1 MNFMQDPIL
10 GGCGQQNP
18 SAIDQM
24 AELNNE
30 YAKKVAE
37 MQKRGC
43 FTMQPQ
49 QSKTPTWDEIDKI
62 MDGLTDSQKSYLN
75 ENQEFVDSYNEVANI
90 LQREY
95 LRVMRPLVEQ
105 TKDGKDAL
113 DKHLT
118 LIKRLKKSALQAD
131 ESERALTNEYI
142 TKYSDK
148 TWQEFM
154 EIVKQRQK
162 GGAK

>member
-1 MNFMQDPIL
+1 MNFAPDPIL
-10 GGCGQQNP
+10 GGQQSFNT
-18 SAIDQM
+18 SEQLNQM
-24 AELNNE
+24 NEWAQKFTEL
-30 YAKKVAE
+30 
-37 MQKRGC
+37 QKQKNS
-43 FTMQPQ
+43 FNMQPQ

-75 ENQEFVDSYNEVANI
+75 ENQEFIESYNEVANI

-131 ESERALTNEYI
+131 ESERALMNEYI

>member
-1 MNFMQDPIL
+1 MDFTQDPIL
-10 GGCGQQNP
+10 GSSMSTSP
-18 SAIDQM
+18 SSIDQI
-24 AELNNE
+24 AAYNE
-30 YAKKVAE
+30 ECAKKIAE
-37 MQKRGC
+37 MRRRN
-43 FTMQPQ
+43 FTLQPQ

-75 ENQEFVDSYNEVANI
+75 ENQEFVESYNEVANI

-131 ESERALTNEYI
+131 ESERALMNEYI

-154 EIVKQRQK
+154 EIVKKRQK

>member
-1 MNFMQDPIL
+1 MNFAQDPIL
-10 GGCGQQNP
+10 GNDMSKP
-18 SAIDQM
+18 SSLDQM
-24 AELNNE
+24 AAYNNE
-30 YAKKVAE
+30 YAKKIAE
-37 MQKRGC
+37 MQQRGG

-131 ESERALTNEYI
+131 ESERALMNEYI
-142 TKYSDK
+142 TKYSHL
-148 TWQEFM
+148 TWQQFM
-154 EIVKQRQK
+154 EIKQGKK
-162 GGAK
+162 GGNK

>member
-1 MNFMQDPIL
+1 MNFAQDPIL
-10 GGCGQQNP
+10 GDVGQSP
-18 SAIDQM
+18 SALDQM
-24 AELNNE
+24 AAYNNE

-37 MQKRGC
+37 MQQRGG
-43 FTMQPQ
+43 FTMQPL

-75 ENQEFVDSYNEVANI
+75 ENQEFVESYNEVANI

-131 ESERALTNEYI
+131 EAERSLMNEYI
-142 TKYSDK
+142 TKYSHL
-148 TWQEFM
+148 TWKEFM
-154 EIVKQRQK
+154 AMKQNKK
-162 GGAK
+162 GESK

>member
-1 MNFMQDPIL
+1 MNFSQDPIL
-10 GGCGQQNP
+10 GNDMSSNP
-18 SAIDQM
+18 SSLDQM
-24 AELNNE
+24 AAYNNE
-30 YAKKVAE
+30 YAKKIAE
-37 MQKRGC
+37 MQHRGG

-62 MDGLTDSQKSYLN
+62 MDGLTESQKSFLS
-75 ENQEFVDSYNEVANI
+75 ENQEYIDSYTEVSNI

-118 LIKRLKKSALQAD
+118 LIKRLKKSAIQAD
-131 ESERALTNEYI
+131 EAERSLMNEYI
-142 TKYSDK
+142 TKYSHM
-148 TWQEFM
+148 TWKEFM
-154 EIVKQRQK
+154 EMKQGKK
-162 GGAK
+162 GGSK

>member
-1 MNFMQDPIL
+1 MDFTQDPIL
-10 GGCGQQNP
+10 GSSMSTSP
-18 SAIDQM
+18 SSIDQI
-24 AELNNE
+24 AAYNE
-30 YAKKVAE
+30 ECAKKIAE
-37 MQKRGC
+37 MQRRN
-43 FTMQPQ
+43 FTLQPQ

-75 ENQEFVDSYNEVANI
+75 ENQEFIESYNEVANI

-118 LIKRLKKSALQAD
+118 LIKRLKKSAMQAD
-131 ESERALTNEYI
+131 ESERALMNEYI

>member
-1 MNFMQDPIL
+1 MNFAQDPIL
-10 GGCGQQNP
+10 GNDMSSNP
-18 SAIDQM
+18 SSLDQM
-24 AELNNE
+24 AAYNNE
-30 YAKKVAE
+30 YAKKIAE
-37 MQKRGC
+37 MQRRGN

-75 ENQEFVDSYNEVANI
+75 ENQEFVESYNEVANI

-131 ESERALTNEYI
+131 EAERSLMNEYI

-154 EIVKQRQK
+154 VIVKQRQK
-162 GGAK
+162 GKSK

>member
-1 MNFMQDPIL
+1 MNFAQDPIL
-10 GGCGQQNP
+10 GNDMSNP
-18 SAIDQM
+18 SSLEEM
-24 AELNNE
+24 AAYNNA
-30 YAKKVAE
+30 YAKKIAE
-37 MQKRGC
+37 MQQRGG

-62 MDGLTDSQKSYLN
+62 MDGLTDSQKNYLN
-75 ENQEFVDSYNEVANI
+75 ENQEFVDSYNEVAGI

-131 ESERALTNEYI
+131 EAERSLMNEYI
-142 TKYSDK
+142 TKYSNM

-154 EIVKQRQK
+154 EMKKGKK